1 MKIDIE
7 PVIEKANELDRICMD
22 MRGIDAL
29 YVIRYANGK
38 DCTVKWSRAEIATFV
53 PNSTVSEMIERWEQ
67 GTIDRYNEICKT
79 LETGLHPTW
88 TKSVPVLDSRGNKTG
103 RYNTVPESIDTYHQ
117 RSGWER
123 QKSQVAEQFGKL
135 TFVKIV

>member
-67 GTIDRYNEICKT
+67 GTLDRHKEICDT

-88 TKSVPVLDSRGNKTG
+88 TKTVPVLDRRGNKTG
-103 RYNTVPESIDTYHQ
+103 RTQSVPESIDTYHQ
-117 RSGWER
+117 RDGWER
-123 QKSQVAEQFGKL
+123 MKKDIEKQFGKMV
-135 TFVKIV
+135 FVKIV